1 MKSLAYGKGYK
12 YAHDQ
17 EGKVADMDCL
27 PEALLGRRY
36 IEPQSTGD
44 EAEIKRRLEEAEA
57 KKSKN
62 EKTE

>member
-36 IEPQSTGD
+36 FEPQSIGD
-44 EAEIKRRLEEAEA
+44 EEEIKKRMDEVEA
-57 KKSKN
+57 KKSKG
-62 EKTE
+62 K